1 MIRTVFTA
9 AAGVL
14 LTVAVL
20 GLVRGKFATGQG
32 EQQPADAGLA
42 GAQVPAGSM
51 APATPRCRAGE
62 TAVLQDFLYF
72 GTDSPA
78 GPVTAQDWTDFLDST
93 VTPRFPD
100 GLTVWEADGQWRN
113 VDGKLVQEDA
123 RVLNLVHP
131 DSPAAE
137 QAISEL
143 VALYKER
150 FRQQS
155 VLRVWTAACMSL

>member
-9 AAGVL
+9 AACVL
-14 LTVAVL
+14 LSVGVL
-20 GLVRGKFATGQG
+20 GLASGKFATGQG
-32 EQQPADAGLA
+32 ERQPAATGLA
-42 GAQVPAGSM
+42 GAQAPAGAM
-51 APATPRCRAGE
+51 APAAPRCRTGE
-62 TAVLQDFLYF
+62 TAILQDFLYF
-72 GTDSPA
+72 GTDSPT
-78 GPVTAQDWTDFLDST
+78 GPVTVEDWTDFLDST

-113 VDGKLVQEDA
+113 ADGKLVQEDA